1 MIGQTTVGWTEGRT
15 DTRALGRSG
24 GRTDGGADGR
34 SNARGE
40 HGELEKESDVRVG
53 RIDGR
58 SIAWLVGRADG
69 QCDGRTF
76 VQTRVTFGQ
85 AERLTE
91 GRSDRPANSRLAD
104 GPSDGR
110 MH

>member
-1 MIGQTTVGWTEGRT
+1 M
-15 DTRALGRSG
+15 
-24 GRTDGGADGR
+24 
-34 SNARGE
+34 
-40 HGELEKESDVRVG
+40 RVG

-76 VQTRVTFGQ
+76 VQTRVTFGL
-85 AERLTE
+85 AEGLTE